1 AASRSSPQ
9 LEAVQGSAGD
19 CEKRPL
25 CGTAWFWSIQ
35 IPVRRCHQMSPF
47 ARVDREERFLAS
59 KTDAEANNSSIVPI
73 RGIARSNGRGRELG
87 APVVRDPEFICFGQ
101 CVVTYFFFIGLAGFW
116 RETVPSAL
124 WAIPWHISVPALL
137 LRL

>member
-47 ARVDREERFLAS
+47 ARVDREERFLVS
-59 KTDAEANNSSIVPI
+59 KTAAEANNSSIVPI
-73 RGIARSNGRGRELG
+73 RGIAALNRLRRKLG
-87 APVVRDPEFICFGQ
+87 TSVVRGLE
-101 CVVTYFFFIGLAGFW
+101 FIGL
-116 RETVPSAL
+116 EQCL
-124 WAIPWHISVPALL
+124 
-137 LRL
+137 